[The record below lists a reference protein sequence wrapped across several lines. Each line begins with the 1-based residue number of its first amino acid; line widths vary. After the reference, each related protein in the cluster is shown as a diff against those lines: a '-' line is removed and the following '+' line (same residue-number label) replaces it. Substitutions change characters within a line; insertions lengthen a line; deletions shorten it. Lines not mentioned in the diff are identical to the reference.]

1 MKKLLALLLAV
12 SCLSVTYAQSSAE
25 KAKRVIRGERR
36 DYDPDNN
43 SRDVVIG
50 GNRRPVYDDR
60 DYRSGS
66 SSRAAIDREYDAKI
80 RYVQNNHKLRRTEKN
95 RIIRELEVERARRIA
110 DLNNS
115 YGYNRNDRRYA
126 ERSGEDRRFDD
137 DKRYNKKNQYKGN
150 NGKHLGWQKG
160 KGNPHRWN

>member
-1 MKKLLALLLAV
+1 MKKLLAILLAV
-12 SCLSVTYAQSSAE
+12 SCFSVTYAQSSAE

-43 SRDVVIG
+43 SRDVVVG

-60 DYRSGS
+60 DYRSGNN
-66 SSRAAIDREYDAKI
+66 SRAAIDREYEAKI
-80 RYVQNNHKLRRTEKN
+80 RYVRNNHKLKRAEKN
-95 RIIRELEVERARRIA
+95 RIIRGLQAEHARRIA

-115 YGYNRNDRRYA
+115 NRYNQNDRRYS
-126 ERSGEDRRFDD
+126 ERSMEYRRYDD
-137 DKRYNKKNQYKGN
+137 DKKFNKKNRYKGN

-160 KGNPHRWN
+160 KGNPHQRN